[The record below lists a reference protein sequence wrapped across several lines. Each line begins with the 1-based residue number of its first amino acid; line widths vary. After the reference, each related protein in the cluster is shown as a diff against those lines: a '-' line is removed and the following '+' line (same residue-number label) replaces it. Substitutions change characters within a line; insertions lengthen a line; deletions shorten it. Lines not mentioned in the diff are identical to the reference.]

1 MKIFEVTKPKKL
13 KESKASDLV
22 ALLAVVKQK
31 KSAADADE
39 TNVAPAVDANATAG
53 DTSIARMM
61 EDLEAK
67 IKSGEA
73 KLSKDI
79 DAELGKR
86 GADPQDIHISIMS
99 KVQEAGRNS
108 GQQIA
113 QSRGLSGQEAVD
125 LMRRVEMWVTSAAF
139 GYINKKYL
147 GGDDTNYN
155 MQTMDIVTRA
165 LQSQAPIGGQVPVGQ
180 VSSARPAG
188 VQGTVPAGSE
198 TNALDARAERDF

>member
-99 KVQEAGRNS
+99 KVQEAGRNA

-125 LMRRVEMWVTSAAF
+125 LMRRVEMWVTAAAF

-165 LQSQAPIGGQVPVGQ
+165 LQSQAPVGGQVPVGQ

>member
-73 KLSKDI
+73 QLSKDI

-165 LQSQAPIGGQVPVGQ
+165 LQSQAPRGGQVPVGQ
-180 VSSARPAG
+180 VSSARPVG

>member
-165 LQSQAPIGGQVPVGQ
+165 LQSQAPVGGQVPVGQ
-180 VSSARPAG
+180 VSSARPVG